1 MDSSIVFHSGKK
13 GYCVGTEETDSV
25 PVFSFIE
32 APRNEKISGG
42 GGVLWTM
49 KYCWPPWLADEENFS
64 FQIV

>member
-42 GGVLWTM
+42 GGVL
-49 KYCWPPWLADEENFS
+49 
-64 FQIV
+64 